1 MNSDD
6 ERFRRIQISR
16 RIAQLNELYNLQ
28 LTDLEVD
35 YVIRELEDDLLNL
48 LRSLTNSGDRSN
60 NQVGSDRPARSSSRS
75 SDSTSDSEGGDSR
88 SESDSSGS
96 AESNV
101 STESDSG
108 GEDLSDYSDDDNSSP
123 ESYSGSE

>member
-28 LTDLEVD
+28 HTNLEIKN
-35 YVIRELEDDLLNL
+35 VIRELEDDLLNL

-96 AESNV
+96 TESNV

>member
-28 LTDLEVD
+28 LTDLQVD
-35 YVIRELEDDLLNL
+35 DVIRELEDDLLNL
-48 LRSLTNSGDRSN
+48 LRSLTNSEDRSN

-96 AESNV
+96 TESNV

>member
-28 LTDLEVD
+28 LTDLQVD
-35 YVIRELEDDLLNL
+35 DVIRELEDDLLNL
-48 LRSLTNSGDRSN
+48 LRSLTNSEDRSN

-96 AESNV
+96 TESNV

-123 ESYSGSE
+123 ESGSE